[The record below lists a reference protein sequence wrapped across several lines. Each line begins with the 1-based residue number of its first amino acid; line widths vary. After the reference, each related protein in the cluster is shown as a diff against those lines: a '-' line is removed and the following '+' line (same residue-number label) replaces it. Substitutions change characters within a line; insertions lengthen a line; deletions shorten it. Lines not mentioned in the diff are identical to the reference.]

1 MLTNSGNSIVK
12 AKMGQF
18 VVGMTVAMIVLVGA
32 GYLVMHAML
41 AKAGVTANVNAQAT
55 GMYWGICL
63 SILAVIVIGL
73 TIAVRYAGMSALIFT
88 RFFSNLYTEIANG
101 HLKKIRP
108 FTDAEKQAHS
118 KHVQKLRR

>member
-1 MLTNSGNSIVK
+1 MLTNSGNSFVK

-41 AKAGVTANVNAQAT
+41 AKAGVAASVNAQET

-73 TIAVRYAGMSALIFT
+73 TIAVRYAGMSVLIFT
-88 RFFSNLYTEIANG
+88 RFFSNLIYRNRQRSI
-101 HLKKIRP
+101 KKDSAIY
-108 FTDAEKQAHS
+108 
-118 KHVQKLRR
+118 RRWKAST